1 MIDLSVEQTRRVAAP
16 TPARVLDP
24 ARPPWHVVVRGG
36 GLDAC
41 LCPQEDEAGDD
52 DRDDECD
59 DDGALACFPPTM
71 AATTRRRSLA
81 RRLQDNPLAFRG
93 ICSGVDPL
101 SAHSERSL
109 FTAPGDIDM
118 FLASIGVALETVKK
132 TVAAPH
138 PLAS

>member
-1 MIDLSVEQTRRVAAP
+1 MIDLPLEQTRRVAAP

-41 LCPQEDEAGDD
+41 LWQHEDDAGDD

-71 AATTRRRSLA
+71 ASTTRRRSLA

-101 SAHSERSL
+101 SAHSERSC
-109 FTAPGDIDM
+109 F
-118 FLASIGVALETVKK
+118 FLQLRVTLKCSS
-132 TVAAPH
+132 P
-138 PLAS
+138 PLV